1 MFAAPQ
7 VGAGVGGFGPKDVP
21 VLLAQAE
28 AAIQELLRGGPE
40 AGRASLALNGL
51 RLERAGWPVGVALAA
66 PGCCPPGPQP
76 PPTGHVRPRRKLGRM
91 VGSGKAL
98 AVAWRPRVGG
108 PQGGGR
114 PIASTAAACL
124 PSRGPAAHAAPGT
137 GLGAWRLA
145 RPIGAAHP
153 VACVLCGRASP
164 PDARASGAA
173 GREGAGS
180 GPGRRRSCFPAP
192 APPPGPAL
200 PMGLPDPWEAAPGQP
215 SSFRLWWSPFRGA

>member
-76 PPTGHVRPRRKLGRM
+76 PVSTDVPFFGLNLLLAKVRGGTRGRARW
-91 VGSGKAL
+91 VGSWNWKLECA
-98 AVAWRPRVGG
+98 
-108 PQGGGR
+108 
-114 PIASTAAACL
+114 
-124 PSRGPAAHAAPGT
+124 
-137 GLGAWRLA
+137 
-145 RPIGAAHP
+145 
-153 VACVLCGRASP
+153 
-164 PDARASGAA
+164 
-173 GREGAGS
+173 E
-180 GPGRRRSCFPAP
+180 
-192 APPPGPAL
+192 
-200 PMGLPDPWEAAPGQP
+200 
-215 SSFRLWWSPFRGA
+215 